1 MGRIALD
8 PLYNFAMSERTA
20 ASLAVLDRLLPALSA
35 NTAGAHHQQL
45 IEEAE
50 ALRRAVA
57 AFHLEAIRFRMYAVD
72 RLIHIDGD
80 DPTLRGLVEEL
91 RHELE
96 TAGFHTR
103 SHAAP

>member
-1 MGRIALD
+1 
-8 PLYNFAMSERTA
+8 MSERTA
-20 ASLAVLDRLLPALSA
+20 PSLARLDVLLPLL
-35 NTAGAHHQQL
+35 GAFPPGPTRDQL

-57 AFHLEAIRFRMYAVD
+57 AFHMEAIRFRFYSVD
-72 RLIHIDGD
+72 RLLKSSGD
-80 DPTLRGLVEEL
+80 DEAARKAFEDV